1 MFSDPDLL
9 KFIFGRLT
17 LDAIPYH
24 EPILVATFLA
34 VVIGGVAL
42 YVRPGHEWIDFPVML
57 VVMTV
62 ATVGAVTLW
71 TGFGVALRRFLRDPA
86 RARIFN
92 ISMALLLVV
101 SIVPM
106 VL

>member
-1 MFSDPDLL
+1 
-9 KFIFGRLT
+9 
-17 LDAIPYH
+17 
-24 EPILVATFLA
+24 LVA
-34 VVIGGVAL
+34 VIGGIAL
-42 YVRPGHEWIDFPVML
+42 YVRPGYERIDFPVML
-57 VVMTV
+57 VVMTA
-62 ATVGAVTLW
+62 ATIGAVALW
-71 TGFGVALRRFLRDPA
+71 TGFGVALRRFLRDPR